1 MSHMI
6 RQQYVHVELNGT
18 EAEGMALQRRLPD
31 LCHHWLTP
39 AIAETLD
46 RCAPPEGHLTIDR
59 LELEVGTVTLD
70 NLEEEL
76 PALVAL
82 ALENAIREQS
92 LPETVSAAGRE
103 ADPMQHKTAQ
113 QSLHAALIYFLETGS
128 LPWSFRLP
136 EGVPLE
142 QALFHVW
149 EEAATAGEPARAIQA
164 ALLPAL
170 ASATI
175 RQRLTRQFSPRFWET
190 LLSLLSP
197 AAKKVVDGIV
207 PVLHSAAVSSATITD
222 FEQQLWQNVFADVA
236 AGHALSARRLVGEAW
251 HALPTTSVESTALA
265 SVLDRH
271 WSGVTSVPSTA
282 TNHIERTE
290 LRPPT
295 RPGLRVPSSPE
306 SATKPGTPRDSP
318 DAGEPR
324 DDLEARDVRAFW
336 EPSEARDAGAIR
348 EHPEAKA
355 GIYIENAGLVLLH
368 PFLARFFAT
377 LAIATENALLQPER
391 ALGLLHF
398 LATGQTTAPEHAL
411 VLPKILCNLPL
422 LAPVATNLE
431 LTAAE
436 TAEAIVLLEA
446 VIRHWSVLRNT
457 SPDGLRSAFLLRA
470 GKVSLRDDGDW
481 LLQVETSGVDLL
493 LDQLPW
499 GLSMIKLPWMN
510 RMVWVEWG

>member
-1 MSHMI
+1 MNHII
-6 RQQYVHVELNGT
+6 RQQYVHLALNGT
-18 EAEGMALQRRLPD
+18 EAEGIVLQRRLPA
-31 LCHHWLTP
+31 LCHQWLIP
-39 AIAETLD
+39 AIAQTLD

-82 ALENAIREQS
+82 ALENAIRAQS

-103 ADPMQHKTAQ
+103 ADPVQHKTAQ
-113 QSLHAALIYFLETGS
+113 QSLHEALIYFLETGS

-136 EGVPLE
+136 EGIPLE
-142 QALFHVW
+142 QALFHAW
-149 EEAATAGEPARAIQA
+149 EEVATAGEPARAIRP

-175 RQRLTRQFSPRFWET
+175 RQRLTRQFSPRFWEA

-197 AAKKVVDGIV
+197 VAKKVVDGIV
-207 PVLHSAAVSSATITD
+207 PVLHSAAVSSAAITV
-222 FEQQLWQNVFADVA
+222 FEQHLWQNVFAAVA
-236 AGHALSARRLVGEAW
+236 TGATLSAHRLIGAAW
-251 HALPTTSVESTALA
+251 HAQLLTTATSTELA
-265 SVLDRH
+265 NVLERH
-271 WSGVTSVPSTA
+271 WPGVTGETDRRAPTEARPEAAA
-282 TNHIERTE
+282 T
-290 LRPPT
+290 
-295 RPGLRVPSSPE
+295 
-306 SATKPGTPRDSP
+306 P
-318 DAGEPR
+318 DATS
-324 DDLEARDVRAFW
+324 DLPGVGVLRAHPQARAT
-336 EPSEARDAGAIR
+336 GALR

-377 LAIATENALLQPER
+377 LGIATENALLQPER
-391 ALGLLHF
+391 ALSLLHF
-398 LATGQTTAPEHAL
+398 LATGQATAPEYAL
-411 VLPKILCNLPL
+411 MLPKILCNLPL

-436 TAEAIVLLEA
+436 TAEAIVLLNA

-457 SPDGLRSAFLLRA
+457 SPDGLRSAFLLRP

-481 LLQVETSGVDLL
+481 LLQVEASGVDIL

-499 GLSMIKLPWMN
+499 GISMIKLPWMN